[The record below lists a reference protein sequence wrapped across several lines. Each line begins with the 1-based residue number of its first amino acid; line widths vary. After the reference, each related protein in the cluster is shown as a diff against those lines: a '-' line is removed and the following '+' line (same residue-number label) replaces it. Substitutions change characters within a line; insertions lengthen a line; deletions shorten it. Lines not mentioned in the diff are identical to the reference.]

1 MARGHLNQK
10 MRLPRH
16 TIVAGA
22 WLFAALP
29 AQAQDSVEE
38 LMNGQELHAKQ
49 LLKIVDGKLSWE
61 C

>member
-1 MARGHLNQK
+1 
-10 MRLPRH
+10 MRLLLH
-16 TIVAGA
+16 VIVAVG

-38 LMNGQELHAKQ
+38 LMTGQELHAKQ
-49 LLKIVDGKLSWE
+49 LLKIVDGKPSWE